1 MYKIK
6 DFSYFFQKTD
16 HKYNFQE
23 YVELFNVESRHIY
36 LNSLTPQNADSI
48 NKIIQMWNKKDEKE
62 SLNFAE
68 RVPIKIFINSNGG
81 DFNAMLTLMDI
92 IRLSKTPIETINM
105 GICYREAFFV
115 FLAGHKRYA
124 YPKSSFMFEK
134 DLKHLEEANEKMPE
148 NYMNFYNKQL
158 NELKDILLERTK
170 VTESE
175 YNKHLK
181 NSWWITA
188 DESQKLKICNEIFY
202 NF

>member
-1 MYKIK
+1 
-6 DFSYFFQKTD
+6 
-16 HKYNFQE
+16 
-23 YVELFNVESRHIY
+23 
-36 LNSLTPQNADSI
+36 
-48 NKIIQMWNKKDEKE
+48 
-62 SLNFAE
+62 
-68 RVPIKIFINSNGG
+68 
-81 DFNAMLTLMDI
+81 
-92 IRLSKTPIETINM
+92 
-105 GICYREAFFV
+105 
-115 FLAGHKRYA
+115 
-124 YPKSSFMFEK
+124 MFEK